1 MLNIFLDMSISTI
14 ELSGIFTVIE
24 EAGHQPRISLAKL
37 SQNDTRN

>member
-1 MLNIFLDMSISTI
+1 MLKIFLDKSISTV
-14 ELSGIFTVIE
+14 ELSGIFIVIE